1 MIIIYSF
8 FFVFFVCFICF
19 CFVFFFNLLRAA
31 GEIRILSTL
40 LHLCFY
46 RIFYLLSKNKQQ
58 KNNRQKHLIM
68 MIIAFFSVAPAQNR
82 TSECPLHY
90 NLVGDDCYFVSSI
103 KLTWKEAKEVCKR
116 ESNGDLISVHS
127 PVEQGKIVTGQNKLY

>member
-1 MIIIYSF
+1 
-8 FFVFFVCFICF
+8 
-19 CFVFFFNLLRAA
+19 
-31 GEIRILSTL
+31 
-40 LHLCFY
+40 
-46 RIFYLLSKNKQQ
+46 
-58 KNNRQKHLIM
+58 